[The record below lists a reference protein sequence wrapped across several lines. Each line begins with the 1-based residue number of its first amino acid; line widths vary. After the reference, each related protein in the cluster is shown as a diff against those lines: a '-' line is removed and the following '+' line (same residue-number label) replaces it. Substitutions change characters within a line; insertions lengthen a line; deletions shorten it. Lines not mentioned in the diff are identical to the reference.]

1 MIKLLKNLLE
11 NLSSDKENNQITEEQ
26 LHLATAALL
35 VEVAAI
41 DQHFDEQEWS
51 TLHNLLK
58 QECHISDKDA
68 EQLIDDAQQAS
79 ENSTSL
85 YDFTQFINQIC
96 DYKQKITLVNGL
108 WKVAYADNNLDKYE
122 EHIVRRIADL
132 IHVSHKDFIQEK
144 INVRNSKKVKG

>member
-1 MIKLLKNLLE
+1 VIKLLKNLLE